1 MSWSGAIPREADQSD
16 SRILI
21 DACLERVRKDAGL
34 DDESVLPPLDVLFG
48 KPDRTSPPHIEGNVE
63 PAVSKS
69 GREPRRPPVVPEPP
83 AEVGDRLASS
93 SPPPRSEIEAVEV
106 REAPSS
112 AGHRLRWPVVLCG
125 FIGFLFGGMAL
136 MRSPVGQGPAV
147 QQVMTTAADQVG
159 AAYGATVAVKA
170 RLANR

>member
-16 SRILI
+16 SRMLI
-21 DACLERVRKDAGL
+21 DACLERVRKDTGL
-34 DDESVLPPLDVLFG
+34 DDESVLPPLDVLIG
-48 KPDRTSPPHIEGNVE
+48 KAARTAPPHIERSVE
-63 PAVSKS
+63 PAVSKL
-69 GREPRRPPVVPEPP
+69 GLELRRPAVVPEPL
-83 AEVGDRLASS
+83 AEVGDWAASS
-93 SPPPRSEIEAVEV
+93 SSPARSDIEGVEA
-106 REAPSS
+106 RKRS
-112 AGHRLRWPVVLCG
+112 AGHRLRWPVVVCG

-147 QQVMTTAADQVG
+147 QQVMTTAADHVG